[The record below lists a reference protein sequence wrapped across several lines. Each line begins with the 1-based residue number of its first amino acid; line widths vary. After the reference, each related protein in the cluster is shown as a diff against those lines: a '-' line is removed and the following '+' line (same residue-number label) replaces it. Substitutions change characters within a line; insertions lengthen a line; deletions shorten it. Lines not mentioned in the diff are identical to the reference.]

1 MQVHV
6 FVLHLARASAR
17 RDNAQALL
25 ENAQDIAGTTGELWP
40 AVDGSTLSASE
51 LSSRVGSNLFDPA
64 YPFPLKN
71 GEIGCFLSHRAIWA
85 EIIRRDL
92 DAGLVFEDDV
102 TLDTE
107 VFAKAFGLAAKHVSK
122 IGYVQLQNRP
132 TKGTAHLVERRGPC
146 SLNVPTITPVR
157 ASAQLISKSAAER
170 LLSES
175 ENFDR
180 PVDTFVQSHW
190 FTGFRPGVIYPSGV
204 STISESLDG
213 STIQIRPKSFFEKL
227 QREKNRFFYRR
238 AVAKHSRASRASETP
253 DSE

>member
-17 RDNAQALL
+17 RDNAQTLL

-64 YPFPLKN
+64 YPFTLKT

-85 EIIRRDL
+85 EIVRRDL
-92 DAGLVFEDDV
+92 DAGLIFEDDV

-107 VFAKAFGLAAKHVSK
+107 VFATAFELAAQHVSEL
-122 IGYVQLQNRP
+122 GYVQLQNRP
-132 TKGTAHLVERRGPC
+132 VKGTAHLVERRGPC
-146 SLNVPTITPVR
+146 ELTVPAVTPVR
-157 ASAQLISKSAAER
+157 ASAQLISKSAAQR
-170 LLSES
+170 LLSGS

-180 PVDTFVQSHW
+180 PVDTYVQSHW

-204 STISESLDG
+204 STISEQLDG
-213 STIQIRPKSFFEKL
+213 STIQVRPKSVVEKL
-227 QREKNRFFYRR
+227 RREKNRFFYRR
-238 AVAKHSRASRASETP
+238 AVAKYSATSRASDTP
-253 DSE
+253 DRK